1 MNTSARFPSGRTV
14 GRCRQ
19 DAKTLARAEGIP
31 LHHALDRIAAHNGLA
46 MPWPLAMNQLSS
58 AAPPPAPGPAAMTLA
73 DIQRIL
79 DREPDLSR
87 YGMGL
92 CWNDREKSLAERQ
105 ADFAASRAEM
115 LTDDT
120 LAECNRAHRYLA
132 HVNAIKSFGAG
143 GSSYGLKHDAERYN
157 KALPNTENP
166 YVSNGAFICAALHNG
181 FKMRLR
187 GTSPNPVFNMS
198 ARSPIFVWERLRGLG
213 VHLTD
218 KEFEQLQQIE
228 AQLGIA
234 PERRRSHL

>member
-46 MPWPLAMNQLSS
+46 MPWPLAMNQLNSS
-58 AAPPPAPGPAAMTLA
+58 STPPAAAGLVPMTLA
-73 DIQRIL
+73 DIQRVL
-79 DREPDLSR
+79 DREPHLSR
-87 YGMGL
+87 YGIGL
-92 CWNDREKSLAERQ
+92 AWFGKKTMDERWAE
-105 ADFAASRAEM
+105 FNKWRAEM

-120 LAECNRAHRYLA
+120 LAECNRVHRYLA

-143 GSSYGLKHDAERYN
+143 GSSYGLKHAVERYTR
-157 KALPNTENP
+157 ALSNSGDK
-166 YVSNGAFICAALHNG
+166 YVSNGAFICAALHND

-198 ARSPIFVWERLRGLG
+198 ARSPAFLWERLASRGRIAP
-213 VHLTD
+213 

-234 PERRRSHL
+234 PERRRRHL